1 MSKTINLNSKQ
12 LIIGAGLLSVVS
24 IGISFLSL
32 RKATN
37 IKKEICNDISKDIKN
52 EIKHKIE
59 KNIDINKIEKEV
71 ESVTADKINTS
82 INKVENRFKEL
93 QDKIEKEI
101 KDFEDRLD
109 EVEEYDNKIWKTIG
123 CGVYNISKC
132 FDKNNSEDIDIL
144 EEKNR
149 HAEEMKDKEIEIEKI
164 KRGMV

>member
-1 MSKTINLNSKQ
+1 MKDVNSKH
-12 LIIGAGLLSVVS
+12 LLIGAGLLSIIS
-24 IGISFLSL
+24 IGVGFLSL
-32 RKATN
+32 IKANN

-52 EIKHKIE
+52 EIKNKIE

-71 ESVTADKINTS
+71 ENKTVNKINTS
-82 INKVENRFKEL
+82 VNKVDKRFEEL
-93 QDKIEKEI
+93 HNEIKKEI
-101 KDFEDRLD
+101 KGFEDRLD

-123 CGVYNISKC
+123 CGVYNISKS

-164 KRGMV
+164 KRGMI